1 MELFPAIDLFGGR
14 AVRLLHGDYNL
25 MTVYSDRP
33 QDVAADFAAC
43 GARHIHLVDLE
54 GARDGGTPNLA
65 VIEAIA
71 ADTAL
76 DVEVGGGIRSEETV
90 QRYLESGVNR
100 VILGT
105 AAVGNPDFLARMVA
119 RYGEAIAV
127 SVDLRDGFVA
137 THGWTQQSALT
148 GEAFIRRLSDMG
160 VRTAIVMDI
169 SRDGAMRGANLALY
183 RALGAVSR
191 ARLVASGGVSS
202 LSDVRALREAGLYGA
217 IIGKAYYTGAIDL
230 RRALEVAV

>member
-14 AVRLLHGDYNL
+14 AVRLLHGDYNQ

-71 ADTAL
+71 AKTAL
-76 DVEVGGGIRSEETV
+76 DIEVGGGIRSEETIK
-90 QRYLESGVNR
+90 RYLGAGVGR
-100 VILGT
+100 AILGT
-105 AAVGNPDFLARMVA
+105 AAVGDPDFLSRMVA

-127 SVDLRDGFVA
+127 SVDLKDGFVA
-137 THGWTQQSALT
+137 THGWTQQSELT
-148 GEAFIRRLSDMG
+148 CDAFMKQLDAAG
-160 VRTAIVMDI
+160 VATVICTDI
-169 SRDGAMRGANLALY
+169 SRDGAMRGTNVPLY
-183 RALGAVSR
+183 RYLAKSSR
-191 ARLVASGGVSS
+191 AQIIASGGVSS
-202 LSDVRALREAGLYGA
+202 MEDIRALLGAGVYGA

-230 RRALEVAV
+230 KAALEVAG

>member
-1 MELFPAIDLFGGR
+1 MRRI
-14 AVRLLHGDYNL
+14 
-25 MTVYSDRP
+25 
-33 QDVAADFAAC
+33 
-43 GARHIHLVDLE
+43 
-54 GARDGGTPNLA
+54 
-65 VIEAIA
+65 
-71 ADTAL
+71 
-76 DVEVGGGIRSEETV
+76 
-90 QRYLESGVNR
+90 LESGVSR

-105 AAVGNPDFLARMVA
+105 AAVGDPDFLSRMVA

-137 THGWTQQSALT
+137 MHGWTQQSALT
-148 GEAFIRRLSDMG
+148 GEVFIRRLSDMG
-160 VRTAIVMDI
+160 VHTAIVTDI

-183 RALGAVSR
+183 RALGVVSR

>member
-14 AVRLLHGDYNL
+14 AVRLLHGDYNQ
-25 MTVYSDRP
+25 MTVYSDSPR
-33 QDVAADFAAC
+33 DVAADFAAC

-65 VIEAIA
+65 VIESIA

-105 AAVGNPDFLARMVA
+105 AAVGDPDFLARMVA

-127 SVDLRDGFVA
+127 SVDLKDGFVA

-148 GEAFIRRLSDMG
+148 GEAFIRQLGDMG
-160 VRTAIVMDI
+160 VRTAIVTDI
-169 SRDGAMRGANLALY
+169 SRDGAMRGANLELYKALST
-183 RALGAVSR
+183 VSR

-202 LSDVRALREAGLYGA
+202 LDDVRALRDAGLYGA

-230 RRALEVAV
+230 HRALEVAS